1 MLGQSHLVKTV
12 EDIHE
17 ALVQTVRGIKFG
29 VAFCEAFGVAGALA
43 RNRRDDDRVRQV
55 TLSRF
60 FPVNVLNAIKTVP
73 EVCTIHCATANPIEV
88 VIVETEQ
95 GRGILGVIDGGKSKG
110 IEDEN
115 GVAWRK

>member
-1 MLGQSHLVKTV
+1 MLGQIHLVKTV

-17 ALVQTVRGIKFG
+17 ALVQTVRGSKFG

-43 RNRRDDDRVRQV
+43 RNRRGDDRVRQV
-55 TLSRF
+55 TRSRF

-110 IEDEN
+110 I